1 MSALPRF
8 CLGDALALAQKALR
22 TSVEVLFERRPSGA
36 LDIERLLLIRYLPSG
51 LSWITSLVHARFSP
65 LMRYVIRYIP
75 GKIAADCDDC
85 CATRGEYHVEVVHS
99 QSWR

>member
-51 LSWITSLVHARFSP
+51 LSWITSLVARAV
-65 LMRYVIRYIP
+65 LAI
-75 GKIAADCDDC
+75 D
-85 CATRGEYHVEVVHS
+85 EVRNTVYP
-99 QSWR
+99 W

>member
-51 LSWITSLVHARFSP
+51 LSWITSLVAHAV
-65 LMRYVIRYIP
+65 LAI
-75 GKIAADCDDC
+75 D
-85 CATRGEYHVEVVHS
+85 EVRNTVYP
-99 QSWR
+99 W

>member
-36 LDIERLLLIRYLPSG
+36 GLDIERLLLIRYLPSG
-51 LSWITSLVHARFSP
+51 SSWITSLVARAV
-65 LMRYVIRYIP
+65 LAI
-75 GKIAADCDDC
+75 D
-85 CATRGEYHVEVVHS
+85 EVSNTVYP
-99 QSWR
+99 W